1 MIMDCRLQKT
11 QTYLTMEFEVKNFLC
26 CDGKDEASLPLSN
39 SMGDAN

>member
-11 QTYLTMEFEVKNFLC
+11 DLLELGIWGKQIFC
-26 CDGKDEASLPLSN
+26 GDGKDKVGLPASN